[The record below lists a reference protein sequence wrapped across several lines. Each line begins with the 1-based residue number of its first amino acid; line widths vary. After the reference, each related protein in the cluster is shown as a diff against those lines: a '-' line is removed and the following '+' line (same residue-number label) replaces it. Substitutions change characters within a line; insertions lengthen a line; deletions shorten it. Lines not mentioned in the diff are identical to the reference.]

1 MTNTC
6 EVRVPGRVRL
16 KVRARVKVR
25 VRVRGRV
32 TVRGRGSLEVRAPG
46 PAVAKTS
53 VPRSLDTLTGS
64 SLMFALRYLALSAG
78 SPARPNWQMNLG
90 TTRKKRAWLG

>member
-1 MTNTC
+1 MRVPAR
-6 EVRVPGRVRL
+6 VRV
-16 KVRARVKVR
+16 KVRFRGRGRVR
-25 VRVRGRV
+25 VRVRGRG
-32 TVRGRGSLEVRAPG
+32 RGRDIVLRSPG